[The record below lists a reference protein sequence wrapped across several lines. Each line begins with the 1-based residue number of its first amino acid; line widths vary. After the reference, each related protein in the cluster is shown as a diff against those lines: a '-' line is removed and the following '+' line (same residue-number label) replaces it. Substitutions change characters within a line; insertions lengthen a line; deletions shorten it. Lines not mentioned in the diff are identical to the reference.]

1 MMQTLAQT
9 HEDKKALTFCQLH
22 YAAQEGSSRLLGA
35 CTRFV
40 VRLMMVSRFGITN
53 SLLLVLIIAGSH
65 AWAQET
71 GLDESG
77 PMHIEADKV
86 VYGQDERR
94 INFLG
99 QVHVQRPDFELWC
112 EEMTVFLNSENGN
125 GDGVSSQGANL
136 GSAGNVRKIVA
147 TDNVHLVME
156 DREATSDRAEYYSQE
171 AKIILFDNVE
181 LKEKQNTVHGHQVTF
196 WLDEERSEIVGKED
210 SRVKAV
216 FFPEQEDKDNE

>member
-9 HEDKKALTFCQLH
+9 HEDKKALTFCRLH

-35 CTRFV
+35 CTRLM
-40 VRLMMVSRFGITN
+40 VRLLMNNRFGLTAF
-53 SLLLVLIIAGSH
+53 LLLVPIIAGSH
-65 AWAQET
+65 AWAQEN

-77 PMHIEADKV
+77 PMHIEADRV
-86 VYGQDERR
+86 VYGQEERR

-125 GDGVSSQGANL
+125 GDGVSSQEANL

-181 LKEKQNTVHGHQVTF
+181 LKEKQNTVRGHQVTF
-196 WLDEERSEIVGKED
+196 WLDEGRSEIVGKEG

-216 FFPEQEDKDNE
+216 FYPEQEDKDNE

>member
-1 MMQTLAQT
+1 MA
-9 HEDKKALTFCQLH
+9 
-22 YAAQEGSSRLLGA
+22 
-35 CTRFV
+35 
-40 VRLMMVSRFGITN
+40 
-53 SLLLVLIIAGSH
+53 SLLLVLILAG
-65 AWAQET
+65 ADARAQESEM
-71 GLDESG
+71 DESG

-86 VYGQDERR
+86 VYGQEERR

-125 GDGVSSQGANL
+125 GESSQEGNL

-147 TDNVHLVME
+147 VDNVHLVME

-171 AKIILFDNVE
+171 SKIILLDNVE
-181 LKEKQNTVHGHQVTF
+181 LKENENTVRGHKVTF
-196 WLDEERSEIVGKED
+196 WLDEDRSEIVGKEG

-216 FFPEQEDKDNE
+216 FFPEQEDKDSE